1 MPFVT
6 YNPATGTIINFYT
19 DIVGI
24 STPYIQITNEQWN
37 NFVAQP
43 NRYLVVNNQLK
54 LNPQYE
60 PSLGIPILP
69 ISEITHAV
77 YRNSNDT
84 QTNVKEKT
92 RLLIDGL
99 GTGSFNTI
107 GLNLYDVATSKVK
120 PSSLNQSF
128 LIRIS
133 FVITPTV
140 GGTNFNLSIDVP
152 AGLNTGNTVL
162 VDKNIQLP
170 CLKSFQFMESYP
182 FYVGAGFLES
192 GGIIN
197 ISADRSIAISKASV
211 YIIRLI

>member
-1 MPFVT
+1 MPYIT
-6 YNPATGTIINFYT
+6 YNSTTGTINNYYLDTNNIPSPYLQ
-19 DIVGI
+19 I
-24 STPYIQITNEQWN
+24 SIEQWN

-43 NRYLVVNNQLK
+43 NRYLVINGQLK

-107 GLNLYDVATSKVK
+107 GLNLYDVATSKIK
-120 PSSLNQSF
+120 PSALNQSF
-128 LIRIS
+128 LVRVS
-133 FVITPTV
+133 FIIAPTV

-152 AGLNTGNTVL
+152 AGLNTGSTIL
-162 VDKNIQLP
+162 VDKNIQLS
-170 CLKSFQFMESYP
+170 CLKPFQFMESYP

-192 GGIIN
+192 GGIIS
-197 ISADRSIAISKASV
+197 ISADRPVGISKASI